1 MLLFWFGYFSAV
13 GKEGLDST
21 VVIVSLIAGVLGIA
35 AFVIRQNFLEKP
47 ILNFK
52 IFLNPKYTL
61 SIFVLITTIFAMY
74 SVMIS
79 VPLFLQNIQGMTA
92 LKSGLI
98 MLPGAMIMGL
108 LAPINGKLF
117 DRFGIRPLILIG
129 FSLMIVASVILG
141 NLGLETASWV
151 ICLTYAIRLIGV
163 GMVQMSLQTN
173 ALNALKP
180 EEVSHGTVMN
190 STLGQT
196 VGAITSSLI
205 VTLIS
210 NRTQFHG
217 TEMLKEHKSEM
228 IGMSADA
235 IQKLKKTISIDAF
248 IAGNNDTLSYNQLW
262 LR

>member
-1 MLLFWFGYFSAV
+1 M
-13 GKEGLDST
+13 DST

-35 AFVIRQNFLEKP
+35 AFVIRQSFLEKP

-117 DRFGIRPLILIG
+117 DCFGIRPLILIG
-129 FSLMIVASVILG
+129 FPLMIVASVILG
-141 NLGLETASWV
+141 NL
-151 ICLTYAIRLIGV
+151 
-163 GMVQMSLQTN
+163 
-173 ALNALKP
+173 
-180 EEVSHGTVMN
+180 
-190 STLGQT
+190 
-196 VGAITSSLI
+196 
-205 VTLIS
+205 
-210 NRTQFHG
+210 
-217 TEMLKEHKSEM
+217 
-228 IGMSADA
+228 
-235 IQKLKKTISIDAF
+235 
-248 IAGNNDTLSYNQLW
+248 
-262 LR
+262 

>member
-1 MLLFWFGYFSAV
+1 MLLFWFGYFSAT

-117 DRFGIRPLILIG
+117 DCFGIRPLILIG
-129 FSLMIVASVILG
+129 FPLMIVASVILG
-141 NLGLETASWV
+141 NL
-151 ICLTYAIRLIGV
+151 
-163 GMVQMSLQTN
+163 
-173 ALNALKP
+173 
-180 EEVSHGTVMN
+180 
-190 STLGQT
+190 
-196 VGAITSSLI
+196 
-205 VTLIS
+205 
-210 NRTQFHG
+210 
-217 TEMLKEHKSEM
+217 
-228 IGMSADA
+228 
-235 IQKLKKTISIDAF
+235 
-248 IAGNNDTLSYNQLW
+248 
-262 LR
+262 